1 MKKLCPSGQGVAA
14 LQGKLTEDTWIRRQK
29 SMVPRCYR
37 VYVKNSRRIYDQNIT
52 DNVNSNAPQ
61 NPKISYFNKK

>member
-1 MKKLCPSGQGVAA
+1 
-14 LQGKLTEDTWIRRQK
+14 
-29 SMVPRCYR
+29 MVPKCYR